1 MDLNDPVILVC
12 IFIMLIWAI
21 TSIRSSISNKRS
33 KERAAQNG
41 GVDPEKEKRQRALDD
56 SILVKTKILDVN
68 TEYVSKTSITN
79 AVGRAVIGNMIAGR
93 TGALIGAA
101 TADRTE
107 KEHKKTTFRLYYRS
121 GREKI
126 VTVPNGSKEWLEYMD
141 KLEEE

>member
-1 MDLNDPVILVC
+1 MDLNDPVILIC
-12 IFIMLIWAI
+12 IAIMLIWAI
-21 TSIRSSISNKRS
+21 TSIRSSISDKRS

-56 SILVKTKILDVN
+56 GILVKTKILDVN

-107 KEHKKTTFRLYYRS
+107 QERKKTTFRLYYGS

>member
-1 MDLNDPVILVC
+1 MGLNDPVILVC

-21 TSIRSSISNKRS
+21 ITIRSSISDKRS

-41 GVDPEKEKRQRALDD
+41 EVDPEKEKRQRALDD
-56 SILVKTKILDVN
+56 SILVKTKILDV
-68 TEYVSKTSITN
+68 TSEYVSKASITN

-107 KEHKKTTFRLYYRS
+107 QEHKKTTFRLYYKS

-141 KLEEE
+141 KLEEG

>member
-12 IFIMLIWAI
+12 IAIMLIWAI
-21 TSIRSSISNKRS
+21 TSIRSSISDKRS

-56 SILVKTKILDVN
+56 GILVKTKILDVN

-107 KEHKKTTFRLYYRS
+107 QERKKTTFRLY
-121 GREKI
+121 
-126 VTVPNGSKEWLEYMD
+126 TPGSRPSKR
-141 KLEEE
+141 